1 MSKIKKL
8 RIDLTELHA
17 KFQPKRSK
25 NEGVIHDLE
34 ILLVKKNLVTFEK
47 SFGMVSYGYISIL
60 VPFGATQPE
69 ISSNVNTESKGGV
82 LL

>member
-1 MSKIKKL
+1 M
-8 RIDLTELHA
+8 
-17 KFQPKRSK
+17 
-25 NEGVIHDLE
+25 
-34 ILLVKKNLVTFEK
+34 ILLVKKILVIFKK

-82 LL
+82 LLWAGKSDQAAVWYAGTFGYLEAK